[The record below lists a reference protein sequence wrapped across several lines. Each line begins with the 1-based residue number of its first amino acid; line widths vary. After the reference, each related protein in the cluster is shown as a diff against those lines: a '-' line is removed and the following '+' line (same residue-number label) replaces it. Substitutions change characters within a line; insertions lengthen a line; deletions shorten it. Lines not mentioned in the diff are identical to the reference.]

1 MIPEVPAS
9 KILVV
14 LATLVAVVAVISS
27 WVPQVAGS
35 PLAPTDS
42 GNEQRRML
50 CSSQL
55 TDVIQDICKFGTMP
69 HYTGYRKSIFL
80 SGKRRKR
87 NAQNVA
93 DLCCKPGGCSY
104 TDLRNYCIP
113 GVD

>member
-14 LATLVAVVAVISS
+14 LATLVAVVTLISS

-35 PLAPTDS
+35 PVGPTDS

-69 HYTGYRKSIFL
+69 HYTAYP

-87 NAQNVA
+87 TAQNVA

-104 TDLRNYCIP
+104 MDLRNYCIP